1 MEYLIVT
8 VPGKEG
14 QNIDVLINR
23 EKNGKV
29 GETLILG
36 EGFTLVSVDLPDAEE
51 KEVDLKDT
59 TPTQPM
65 NLEILA

>member
-1 MEYLIVT
+1 MEHLIVS

-23 EKNGKV
+23 KKNGKV
-29 GETLILG
+29 GETLTLG

-51 KEVDLKDT
+51 REVDLKDT
-59 TPTQPM
+59 TPKKPM
-65 NLEILA
+65 KVRIKA

>member
-1 MEYLIVT
+1 MEHLIVS
-8 VPGKEG
+8 VPGKKG

-23 EKNGKV
+23 KKNGKV
-29 GETLILG
+29 GETLTLG

-59 TPTQPM
+59 TPKNPM
-65 NLEILA
+65 KVRIKA

>member
-1 MEYLIVT
+1 MEHLIVS
-8 VPGKEG
+8 VPGKKG

-23 EKNGKV
+23 KKNGKV
-29 GETLILG
+29 GETLTLG

-59 TPTQPM
+59 IPKNPM
-65 NLEILA
+65 KVRIKA